1 MIRRK
6 GVPAIILGFALF
18 LTSILI
24 FEADNAAAAKGKDLK
39 APVIKTSQSR
49 YQEGK
54 AVLSWKKVKNAKKYQ
69 VYRKAKA
76 GSKYKKFAVTKKLKI
91 EKKSKGEYYY
101 KIRAINGKKKGKWSK
116 PVHLIAA
123 AGEVYNRMDLNTSIM
138 GLYTIRSSYLY
149 IRVSNESRSSI
160 KFDNKDADYKILAV
174 DKKTGKKIEEFEPG
188 YRSDD
193 SKLIKKGEF
202 DTFTLGVRNLMS
214 YQYYYDEDQEVLI
227 KCKFSTGKKKG
238 TMTITVPPE
247 EKSYTEVIK

>member
-6 GVPAIILGFALF
+6 GVLAIILGFALF
-18 LTSILI
+18 LTPIGI
-24 FEADNAAAAKGKDLK
+24 IGANNAAAAKGKALK

-138 GLYTIRSSYLY
+138 GLYSIRSSYLY

-193 SKLIKKGEF
+193 SKLIKNGEF
-202 DTFTLGVRNLMS
+202 DTFILGVRNMKS
-214 YQYYYDEDQEVLI
+214 YQYYYDQDQEILI
-227 KCKFSTGKKKG
+227 KCKFSSGKKKG
-238 TMTITVPPE
+238 MLTITTPPE
-247 EKSYTEVIK
+247 EKSYTEAVK